1 MLTGYQINR
10 MSLFRKII
18 SMLFLTSFSIQA
30 QTELK
35 VLGLSDELEKN
46 VKNHL
51 AGYTATDISGS
62 LRFQMQLQQDIE
74 TALQALGYYHSETE
88 FTLSESSGKST
99 LQVNVLPGKPT
110 RIEIA
115 DIQLSGDATKDRQ
128 FSRLLRQQAPE
139 TGEVLHHGK
148 YETLKRELR
157 SLALRKGYFDAEFSR
172 STLEVI
178 PELHQANIHLHFA
191 SGNRYKYGKV
201 SFSGQQIRD
210 EWMQSLIPFEPG
222 QHYLASELGEFNQT
236 LANTNWFSSIS
247 IEGDVEQIDD
257 YTLPVLVK
265 LEPRLRNSV
274 ETGIGYSDVV
284 GPRLKVNWLK
294 PWLNDRGH
302 SLHSQF
308 EISEVEQTVESA
320 YRMPLSTAATDYYQL
335 QVGFRNRDN
344 LDTRSKEV
352 NIALERHWLLGNE
365 WYRTASV
372 RWLYEDYIQADQ
384 DANSSLIMPGISY
397 SRSRQSGGNMPRSAD
412 RLLLGVELSE
422 PAWASDTPFVRLRG
436 RAGWIGSYDRN
447 HRFVTR
453 LDAGAVVI
461 DDITDIPPSLRFFAG
476 GDNNIRGYGYETIA
490 PVNSENELIG
500 GRYMVAASLE
510 YQYRVKGNWW
520 VASFFDYGSAWNDS
534 PDFKRGVGLGIRWGS
549 PVGPVR
555 LDFGYGLDSGQRN
568 AFQIHFALGPE
579 L

>member
-1 MLTGYQINR
+1 
-10 MSLFRKII
+10 MSLLRKTI
-18 SMLFLTSFSIQA
+18 SLLFLTSFSIQA

-35 VLGLSDELEKN
+35 IQGLSGELEQN

-51 AGYTATDISGS
+51 ASYNKTDISGS
-62 LRFQMQLQQDIE
+62 LRFQMKLQQDIE
-74 TALQALGYYHSETE
+74 TALQALGYYQSEIE
-88 FTLSESSGKST
+88 FTLSEKSGNAT
-99 LQVNVLPGKPT
+99 LLVTVNAGQPI
-110 RIEIA
+110 RINTA
-115 DIQLSGDATKDRQ
+115 DIKLTGDAVDDRQ
-128 FSRLLRQQAPE
+128 FSGLLRRQAPKV
-139 TGEVLHHGK
+139 GDVLHHGK
-148 YETLKRELR
+148 YESLKSELR

-178 PELHQANIHLHFA
+178 PELQQANIYLHFA
-191 SGNRYKYGKV
+191 SGTRYKFGEV
-201 SFSGQQIRD
+201 TFSGQQIRD

-222 QHYLASELGEFNQT
+222 QPYLASELGEFNQS
-236 LANTNWFSSIS
+236 LANTNWFSSIA
-247 IEGDVEQIDD
+247 IEGDTEQIADFR
-257 YTLPVLVK
+257 LPITVK

-302 SLHSQF
+302 SLHNNF
-308 EISEVEQTVESA
+308 EVSEVEQTLESA
-320 YRMPLSTAATDYYQL
+320 YRMPLSTAPSDYYQL
-335 QVGFRNRDN
+335 QVGLRNRDN
-344 LDTRSKEV
+344 LDTRSKEI
-352 NIALERHWLLGNE
+352 NIALERHWLLSNE
-365 WYRTASV
+365 WYRTVSL
-372 RWLYEDYIQADQ
+372 RYLYEDFIQADQ
-384 DANSSLIMPGISY
+384 DASSSLIMPGISF
-397 SRSRQSGGNMPRSAD
+397 SRSRQSWGNMPRSAD
-412 RLLLGVELSE
+412 RLLLGVEFSE
-422 PAWASDTPFVRLRG
+422 PAWGSDTPFVRFRG
-436 RAGWIGSYDRN
+436 RAGWIGSFDRN

-461 DDITDIPPSLRFFAG
+461 DDITEIPPSLRFFAG
-476 GDNNIRGYGYETIA
+476 GDNNLRGYGYETIA
-490 PVNSENELIG
+490 PLNDDNELIG

-520 VASFFDYGSAWNDS
+520 LAGFFDYGSAWNDS

-555 LDFGYGLDSGQRN
+555 LDFGYGLDSGERN

>member
-1 MLTGYQINR
+1 
-10 MSLFRKII
+10 MSLFRTLIGI
-18 SMLFLTSFSIQA
+18 LFLTSFCLQA
-30 QTELK
+30 QTELRIR
-35 VLGLSDELEKN
+35 GLSGELEQN
-46 VKNHL
+46 VNDHI
-51 AGYTATDISGS
+51 ATYDKADISGS
-62 LRFQMQLQQDIE
+62 LRFQMELQQDIE
-74 TALQALGYYHSETE
+74 TALQALGYYHSEIE
-88 FTLSESSGKST
+88 FTLAETSGKTT
-99 LQVNVLPGKPT
+99 LQVDVVAGEPT
-110 RIEIA
+110 RIHTA
-115 DIQLSGDATKDRQ
+115 DIQLSGDATEDRQ
-128 FSRLLRQQAPE
+128 FGWLLRRQAPE
-139 TGEVLHHGK
+139 VGDVLHHGK
-148 YETLKRELR
+148 YESLKSELR

-178 PELHQANIHLHFA
+178 PELHQANIYLHFD
-191 SGNRYKYGKV
+191 SGNRYKFGEV
-201 SFSGQQIRD
+201 TFSGQQIRD
-210 EWMQSLIPFEPG
+210 EWMQSLIPFEPD
-222 QHYLASELGEFNQT
+222 QPYLASELGEFNQT

-247 IEGDVEQIDD
+247 IEGDTEQIDD
-257 YTLPVLVK
+257 YTLPILVK

-302 SLHSQF
+302 SLHSKF
-308 EISEVEQTVESA
+308 EISEVEQTIESA

-335 QVGFRNRDN
+335 QVGFRNRDT

-352 NIALERHWLLGNE
+352 NVALERHWLLANE
-365 WYRTASV
+365 WYRTVSL
-372 RWLYEDYIQADQ
+372 RYLYEDFIQADQ
-384 DANSSLIMPGISY
+384 DASSSLIMPGISF
-397 SRSRQSGGNMPRSAD
+397 SRSRQSQGNMPRSAD
-412 RLLLGVELSE
+412 RLLFGVEFSE
-422 PAWASDTPFVRLRG
+422 PAWASDTQFVRLRG
-436 RAGWIGSYDRN
+436 RAGWIGSYQRN
-447 HRFVTR
+447 HRFVSR

-461 DDITDIPPSLRFFAG
+461 DDITEIPPSLRFFAG

-490 PVNSENELIG
+490 PVNNDNELIG

-520 VASFFDYGSAWNDS
+520 VAGFFDYGSAWNDS

-555 LDFGYGLDSGQRN
+555 LDFGYGLDSGERN